1 MRKLDTSYAS
11 STVGQP
17 VKSGTMDH
25 LQLAYQEALTA
36 IGQALIGLD
45 PDLSNY
51 FRLWGCKNSGSG
63 LNYVI
68 SAGAI
73 WYNGE
78 VFLVP
83 AASFTAASGQ
93 VGVGNFQTTF
103 NGTNADPVLFTD
115 GQSRNVHQIR
125 QLVFSAGT
133 SGSGAVDF
141 SKLQEVR
148 ISPLN
153 VQVNPL
159 ATTYTLT
166 FEQSRVIFA
175 QNPGASL
182 AIYFDFTGAIPG
194 NCVRMKFT
202 AGAGFTMTVNAG
214 ANQTIIKDSGNLSSA
229 ASANNLLYAIY
240 LGKNEQGYDEV
251 SYILKQF

>member
-17 VKSGTMDH
+17 IKSGTIDH
-25 LQLAYQEALTA
+25 LQEAYQEALTA
-36 IGQALIGLD
+36 IGQALVGQD

-51 FRLWGCKNSGSG
+51 YRLWGCVNSGSG
-63 LNYVI
+63 LNYSI

-93 VGVGNFQTTF
+93 VAVGNFQTTF

-125 QLVFSAGT
+125 QLVFAAGT
-133 SGSGAVDF
+133 SGTGAVDF

-148 ISPLN
+148 LSLQN
-153 VQVNPL
+153 VQINPL
-159 ATTYTLT
+159 PSTYTLT
-166 FEQSRVIFA
+166 FEQSKTIFA
-175 QNPGASL
+175 KNPGSSL
-182 AIYFDFTGAIPG
+182 AVYFDFTGAIPG
-194 NCVRMKFT
+194 NCIRLKFT
-202 AGAGFTMTVNAG
+202 AGSGFILTVNAG
-214 ANQTIIKDSGNLSSA
+214 ANQTVIKDSGNLSSA
-229 ASANNLLYAIY
+229 ANAGNLLYAIY

-251 SYILKQF
+251 SYTLKQF